1 MEKIGF
7 FKISH
12 KANTILDVCLC
23 VCIIEYIITF
33 GQNYIYLLSPDNVIY
48 QFYNTPYILPI
59 IHIFGVLSVVT
70 ILEALRDK
78 FQSINNYMQWFPLT
92 LIICQLL
99 NLLLSSWSYSLMP
112 ESLTAT
118 NYSQQDLNK
127 AMSVNQYIQIIN
139 FIQGLAIFAFSF
151 PMIRKFTGRIAQL
164 GWFYIGYTVL
174 GILAEIIVFI
184 IAYFLNNNALFDTY
198 STIRFIAAALLDITV
213 FIMLRRTMIYHQN

>member
-23 VCIIEYIITF
+23 ICIIEYVITF
-33 GQNYIYLLSPDNVIY
+33 GQNYVYMFSPDNMIY
-48 QFYNTPYILPI
+48 QFYNTPYTLPI
-59 IHIFGVLSVVT
+59 IHVFGVLSVVA
-70 ILEALRDK
+70 ILEVLRGK
-78 FQSINNYMQWFPLT
+78 FQSINSYVQWFPLI
-92 LIICQLL
+92 LIICQLA

-127 AMSVNQYIQIIN
+127 AISINQYIRIIN

-184 IAYFLNNNALFDTY
+184 IAYFLNDNTLFNTY
-198 STIRFIAAALLDITV
+198 STIHFIVAALLDITV
-213 FIMLRRTMIYHQN
+213 FVMLRRTMIYRQN

>member
-23 VCIIEYIITF
+23 ICIIEYVITF
-33 GQNYIYLLSPDNVIY
+33 GQNYVYMFSPDNVIY
-48 QFYNTPYILPI
+48 QFYNTPYTLPI
-59 IHIFGVLSVVT
+59 IHVFGVLSVVA
-70 ILEALRDK
+70 ILEVLRDK
-78 FQSINNYMQWFPLT
+78 FQSINSYVQWFPLI
-92 LIICQLL
+92 LIICQLA

-127 AMSVNQYIQIIN
+127 AISINQYIQIIN

-184 IAYFLNNNALFDTY
+184 IAYFLNDNTLFNTY
-198 STIRFIAAALLDITV
+198 STIHFIVAALLDITV
-213 FIMLRRTMIYHQN
+213 FVMLRRTMIYRQN